1 MTRCHTLLAH
11 ISKSGAAIAKA
22 GGKSWSRDWPVVEP
36 HLDTVVNDFLRRLT
50 VPDKKICS
58 DWVRSWSS
66 GPYPG
71 NDALKAIA
79 AALE

>member
-11 ISKSGAAIAKA
+11 ISKPRAAIAKA

-36 HLDTVVNDFLRRLT
+36 HLDTVISDFLRGLT
-50 VPDKKICS
+50 VSDKKICS
-58 DWVRSWSS
+58 DWVTRWSS
-66 GPYPG
+66 RPYPG

-79 AALE
+79 AALV